1 MKKMIFAAM
10 AAALSTACFAQDMS
24 NMDMKGRYGGPV
36 YNGDPALTVTASLV
50 QAGGGPDNFSTV
62 TALNHLLGKKL
73 AAAEVKKLTDQYGA
87 DKVNSFVTVF
97 DFVIA
102 DGLKIATAAGVKL
115 PDADMK
121 GKKLAATLVAAG
133 TDKDGTF
140 WVGFLLDKA
149 VTHKI
154 HMQVMDDI
162 DAKYGEDA
170 DANYHKIADQ
180 AMYDA
185 AQALGATSTKLAS
198 FH

>member
-10 AAALSTACFAQDMS
+10 AAVLTTACFAQDT
-24 NMDMKGRYGGPV
+24 MDMKSRYGGPV
-36 YNGDPALTVTASLV
+36 YMGDPALNVTASLV
-50 QAGGGPDNFSTV
+50 QAGGGPENFSTV
-62 TALNHLLGKKL
+62 EALNHLLGKKL
-73 AAAEVKKLTDQYGA
+73 AKAEVAKLTDQYGA
-87 DKVNSFVTVF
+87 DKVTSFVTVF
-97 DFVIA
+97 NFVVA
-102 DGLKIATAAGVKL
+102 DSLKIATAAGVKL

-121 GKKLAATLVAAG
+121 GKKLAATLVSAG

-140 WVGFLLDKA
+140 WIGTVLDKA

-162 DAKYGEDA
+162 DAKYGQDA
-170 DANYHKIADQ
+170 DANYHRISNQ